1 MFTPAGDVD
10 VRVVYDHR
18 VLDGATVA
26 RALGRLEE
34 VLTGPIV
41 EELHGLTTVQ
51 ASRAA

>member
-1 MFTPAGDVD
+1 

-18 VLDGATVA
+18 VMDGAVVA
-26 RALGRLEE
+26 RALGRMEE

-41 EELHGLTTVQ
+41 DELRALATTQ